1 MTLDEIA
8 AIPYRRATAGAP
20 DWLTGCFKRRS
31 VTFFTGETDRSTSVF
46 WLQTRGLS
54 ADFRFQPGR
63 PGLRDRS
70 SLYECSR
77 EELAALLA
85 SEGGFSETE
94 WDGER
99 MTWFAWTAFQL
110 HSKWGE
116 AGRLHRVGDCLI
128 ELAPSGAYV
137 EDWRLQASQDGP
149 LIGLSLIE
157 EREIGTGRVTHC
169 GGGLIICGD
178 HAALVLGRPPGTSLS
193 GRLGDLVEDDG
204 SLNEFVIDEIFSCEA
219 SYGVRFSAGGPFST
233 LLSTNPLREGQQLF
247 SIDGFDYDPQT
258 QLVTQQTRMHD
269 VLLERIFTVDTLEA
283 SFRTE
288 FATSA
293 DRQAHE
299 WLARESDTLR
309 AYAEFPSEY
318 LSNNKSLMRNAD
330 HDVYNPSLTS
340 VAQ

>member
-20 DWLTGCFKRRS
+20 DWLTGCFKRCS
-31 VTFFTGETDRSTSVF
+31 ITFFTGETDRSTSVL

-70 SLYECSR
+70 SLSECSR
-77 EELAALLA
+77 GELAAFLA
-85 SEGGFSETE
+85 SEGGLSETE

-110 HSKWGE
+110 HDKWGE

-128 ELAPSGAYV
+128 EFAPSGAYV
-137 EDWRLQASQDGP
+137 EDWRLQASEDGP
-149 LIGLSLIE
+149 LVGLRLIE

-178 HAALVLGRPPGTSLS
+178 HAALVLGRPGGTSLS
-193 GRLGDLVEDDG
+193 GRLGDLVVDDG
-204 SLNEFVIDEIFSCEA
+204 RPEEPVIDEIFSCEA
-219 SYGVRFSAGGPFST
+219 SYGVRLSAGGAFST
-233 LLSTNPLREGQQLF
+233 LLSTNPLREGQPLF
-247 SIDGFDYDPQT
+247 SMDGFDYNPQT
-258 QLVTQQTRMHD
+258 QLVTQQTRMRD
-269 VLLERIFTVDTLEA
+269 ILLERTFTVDTLEA

-288 FATSA
+288 PATLA
-293 DRQAHE
+293 DQQAHE

-309 AYAEFPSEY
+309 AYAEFPSGFP
-318 LSNNKSLMRNAD
+318 SKNKSLMRNTA
-330 HDVYNPSLTS
+330 HDAYNPSLTPVS
-340 VAQ
+340 Q